1 MTAEFVRNS
10 HQKHSSIPTNH
21 DSFVPVSPAC
31 TMSILFERTWLTRIS
46 TRDGAGCSDSSP
58 DEQPRFEWADSL
70 ADAIPVDSVSDKWV
84 KPVAGSPFGKTLE
97 FARSVASIVP
107 TVATA
112 TLPLVLETPFEGAW
126 E

>member
-1 MTAEFVRNS
+1 
-10 HQKHSSIPTNH
+10 
-21 DSFVPVSPAC
+21 
-31 TMSILFERTWLTRIS
+31 MSIQFERTLLTRIS

-70 ADAIPVDSVSDKWV
+70 VDAIPVDSVSDKWV
-84 KPVAGSPFGKTLE
+84 KPVDASPFGKTLE

-107 TVATA
+107 TVAIA
-112 TLPLVLETPFEGAW
+112 TLPLVLEMPFEGAR